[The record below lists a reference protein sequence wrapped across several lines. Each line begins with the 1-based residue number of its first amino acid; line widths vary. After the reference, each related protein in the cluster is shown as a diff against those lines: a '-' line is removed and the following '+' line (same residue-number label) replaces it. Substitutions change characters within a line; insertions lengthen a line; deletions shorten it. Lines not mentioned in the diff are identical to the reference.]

1 MAIINLAS
9 IINPHNHHH
18 QANRHHQPTHQNPK
32 TTNQNHENPLIKT
45 IKQRKKIVAISTPL
59 PAAIS
64 MSSSEINPSTR
75 NKGREIKQ
83 REASWRLAR
92 DQWRF
97 NGDDLLV
104 WWFDQAIGKRSGWW
118 QLATMVSDVWSS
130 DDLIGFY
137 GLMIWSNEKK
147 REWGESESN
156 QRQGERENITKIL
169 NANAIVTTVLKT
181 GPDRPVRPVQTGTGS

>member
-1 MAIINLAS
+1 MAIINLAF

-18 QANRHHQPTHQNPK
+18 QANLHHQPTHQNPK
-32 TTNQNHENPLIKT
+32 TTNQNHKNPLIKI
-45 IKQRKKIVAISTPL
+45 IKPTNQNYQTKKKGSG
-59 PAAIS
+59 
-64 MSSSEINPSTR
+64 EINPSTR

-104 WWFDQAIGKRSGWW
+104 WWFDQAISKRSGWW